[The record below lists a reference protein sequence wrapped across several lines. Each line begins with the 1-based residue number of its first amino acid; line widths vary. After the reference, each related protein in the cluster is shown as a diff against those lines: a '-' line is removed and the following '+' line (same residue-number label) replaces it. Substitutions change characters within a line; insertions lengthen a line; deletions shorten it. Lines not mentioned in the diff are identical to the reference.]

1 MIIVLKS
8 SGRSF
13 FATILA
19 IAMIV
24 LAIDQ
29 ASAKQPQKSKAVP
42 MLGAYGIDI
51 QQTSVSGVSSG
62 GAMAVQM
69 HVSHS
74 SIMRGVG
81 VIAGVTYDCANSSLS
96 TSAQRVV
103 QGLRCLPGNVDYAQ
117 DSIARTDASAGVS
130 GAIDDPAAN
139 LPRQKVWL
147 FSGYNDGSVRR
158 GAMNSVNT
166 YYRHYVTNGNV
177 FYQTNNRAPHALVT
191 DDYGGP
197 CLGDNAKYVNNC
209 GYDAAGQLLQHIYGR
224 LNPRD
229 NNAANGPVLT
239 FDQREFVAS
248 GNPKSI
254 GLADT
259 GYVYVPNSCQPA
271 TPCRVHIVFHGCKQY
286 AEKVGDAVY
295 RRGGYNKWASTN
307 QLIVLYPQTTASIE
321 NPEGCFDWFGFNQP
335 LATSDFARKT
345 GQQISVFKKML
356 DRLAQGGVAGPGAPD
371 KFETPKQFSI
381 MDRTSSSLAMVW
393 QPNAAAV
400 GVNVYRAT
408 TSTGSYSK
416 INIALVTGA
425 SFADVGLSPNATY
438 HYQISAV
445 DGAGQESA
453 RTTAIPG
460 TTASQPVA
468 CDPYFSENFKHVAE
482 FRARRNFLTLKI
494 EAIVSHDDMG
504 QSLIAFS
511 HLVQD
516 APAFYRL
523 RYCP

>member
-1 MIIVLKS
+1 MLKS
-8 SGRSF
+8 SGCSF

-19 IAMIV
+19 IATIV

-42 MLGAYGIDI
+42 TLGAYGIDI
-51 QQTSVSGVSSG
+51 RQTSVSGVSSG

-177 FYQTNNRAPHALVT
+177 FYQTDNRAPHALVT

-209 GYDAAGQLLQHIYGR
+209 GYDAAGKLLQHIYGR

-229 NNAANGPVLT
+229 NNAANGPVLA
-239 FDQREFVAS
+239 FDQREFVAG

-286 AEKVGDAVY
+286 AAKVGDAVY

-321 NPEGCFDWFGFNQP
+321 NPEGCFDWFGFQSAARYERFRTQDR
-335 LATSDFARKT
+335 ATDI
-345 GQQISVFKKML
+345 GIQE
-356 DRLAQGGVAGPGAPD
+356 DAGPPCTRRSCGP
-371 KFETPKQFSI
+371 
-381 MDRTSSSLAMVW
+381 R
-393 QPNAAAV
+393 
-400 GVNVYRAT
+400 
-408 TSTGSYSK
+408 
-416 INIALVTGA
+416 
-425 SFADVGLSPNATY
+425 
-438 HYQISAV
+438 
-445 DGAGQESA
+445 
-453 RTTAIPG
+453 
-460 TTASQPVA
+460 
-468 CDPYFSENFKHVAE
+468 
-482 FRARRNFLTLKI
+482 RARQVRNAQTVLNHGRYVELFGYGLAAQRRSCWRQCLSCDHQHRLLLKNK
-494 EAIVSHDDMG
+494 H
-504 QSLIAFS
+504 
-511 HLVQD
+511 
-516 APAFYRL
+516 
-523 RYCP
+523 CPGDGRQFRRRGT